1 MSVPREKEA
10 SFSFL
15 LLSSTRLRAQLQAF
29 ITLAHGLSVR
39 STNLDLSSS
48 RAKKKKKV
56 STFVARALFSP
67 RRKNTRS
74 RRAIQNSND
83 SKFKLQGDKNKK
95 QNLPNNRCAC
105 ARAQELP
112 PPLAVALIFE
122 TYFARC
128 CVCLKVCVCVCVVE
142 KSWVLLLCVVFSLL
156 FFFGVEREKIEGV
169 LKILSSGQNQIRFRL
184 KKSTKKRI

>member
-39 STNLDLSSS
+39 SNHSSS

-122 TYFARC
+122 TLYPSGGVFARC
-128 CVCLKVCVCVCVVE
+128 FKR
-142 KSWVLLLCVVFSLL
+142 VFKKWRFCERKQ
-156 FFFGVEREKIEGV
+156 FFLFGVGFWRAGLFSFPRRRSRRK
-169 LKILSSGQNQIRFRL
+169 SSNFFTLG
-184 KKSTKKRI
+184 

>member
-1 MSVPREKEA
+1 M
-10 SFSFL
+10 
-15 LLSSTRLRAQLQAF
+15 
-29 ITLAHGLSVR
+29 
-39 STNLDLSSS
+39 
-48 RAKKKKKV
+48 
-56 STFVARALFSP
+56 
-67 RRKNTRS
+67 
-74 RRAIQNSND
+74 RRAIQNSNP
-83 SKFKLQGDKNKK
+83 KRRTKGDKNKK

-169 LKILSSGQNQIRFRL
+169 LKILSLRAESDSF
-184 KKSTKKRI
+184 SP

>member
-39 STNLDLSSS
+39 SNHSSS

>member
-128 CVCLKVCVCVCVVE
+128 CVCLKVCVCVCVCVVE
-142 KSWVLLLCVVFSLL
+142 KRWVLLLCVVFSLL

-184 KKSTKKRI
+184 